1 MCLLYFACLSLGSRF
16 RNHAFSKV
24 PNLPQCTCQFGMHA
38 VFFIP
43 YVEPQCRSECW
54 VDVNHD
60 SDLIWIPP
68 DLFSLSQKTCSL
80 ARRVFLLWFSAVLP
94 IGSRRHALS
103 WKGQYDLLARS
114 EGVPLAR
121 GGARSGSVWRRR
133 QDLGHILLYT
143 RLGPKWALY
152 TRLGSYIIFLHQI
165 RAKMGPLHQIRDS
178 FTPD

>member
-1 MCLLYFACLSLGSRF
+1 
-16 RNHAFSKV
+16 
-24 PNLPQCTCQFGMHA
+24 MHA

-80 ARRVFLLWFSAVLP
+80 ARRVFLLWVSAVLP

-103 WKGQYDLLARS
+103 
-114 EGVPLAR
+114 AR
-121 GGARSGSVWRRR
+121 GRAQVGVHSAKSDWSRR
-133 QDLGHILLYT
+133 ILDFAYMDYDDQ
-143 RLGPKWALY
+143 AA
-152 TRLGSYIIFLHQI
+152 H
-165 RAKMGPLHQIRDS
+165 HE
-178 FTPD
+178 

>member
-1 MCLLYFACLSLGSRF
+1 
-16 RNHAFSKV
+16 
-24 PNLPQCTCQFGMHA
+24 MHA

-80 ARRVFLLWFSAVLP
+80 ARRVFLLWVSAVLP

-103 WKGQYDLLARS
+103 WQ
-114 EGVPLAR
+114 
-121 GGARSGSVWRRR
+121 
-133 QDLGHILLYT
+133 
-143 RLGPKWALY
+143 GPY
-152 TRLGSYIIFLHQI
+152 NLHEQED
-165 RAKMGPLHQIRDS
+165 AG
-178 FTPD
+178 